1 MSHPELL
8 LQKFAKTGVQGAKLP
23 CRGVRGS
30 APQCPHKLFLPLLRV
45 AGGDARG
52 EKELCGDTP
61 HPGLGPPPCAI
72 PLLKRLERNRTSVR
86 KVRDDSCQ

>member
-8 LQKFAKTGVQGAKLP
+8 RTNVHTSGGAGGEAP
-23 CRGVRGS
+23 CRGVG
-30 APQCPHKLFLPLLRV
+30 CPHKLFLPLLRV

-61 HPGLGPPPCAI
+61 HPGLGQLPFAI
-72 PLLKRLERNRTSVR
+72 PLLKPLERS
-86 KVRDDSCQ
+86 